1 MKWNW
6 LIFLSLTHDI
16 AVSFGF
22 EKSMKFNKL
31 ATLGVVLET
40 QEIIPNYFVRTLSNF
55 LHSLDFRARKKNTLC

>member
-16 AVSFGF
+16 AISFGF

-40 QEIIPNYFVRTLSNF
+40 QEIIPNYFVRKF
-55 LHSLDFRARKKNTLC
+55 LHSLDFCARKKNTLC